1 MQQLTG
7 LDAAFLALDSP
18 TAYGHVGSVSI
29 LDPPEGG
36 EALTLERL
44 TELIESRLHLVPPFR
59 RRLVEVPFGLDQPY
73 WIEDPDFDIEFHV
86 RELALPAPGDDHQ
99 LAVQAARLH
108 ARPLDR
114 RRPLWETYLIHGLQ
128 GGKQAIYVKVHHAAI
143 DGVSGNDLLAA
154 LMDTSPEPREI
165 DEPDPWRPETEPG
178 AAQLLARSAASLATN
193 PVRAARVSVDI
204 VRSLPA
210 VIGSPARPWLPLIDR
225 FLLRRNRGV
234 VLSAPPLIAPATP
247 FNKNI
252 GPHRRWAFTSVPLA
266 EVKAIKNAAGVT
278 VNDVVMALCAGALRT
293 WLQKHDALPDG
304 PLVASVP
311 VSIRTEEQKGTHGNR
326 VSAVITSLPT
336 HLADPAARLAAV
348 HEGMRVAK
356 EQHNA
361 MPADLLTDIAEFS
374 MPALANQANRLATRL
389 RLLERVPPFNLII
402 SNVPG
407 PNVDLYLA
415 GARLDGIYPLSA
427 IADGQGLNLTVLG
440 SNGKLNFGALA
451 DRDLV
456 PDVDLI
462 IEALKDE
469 IATLSAAFGAD

>member
-29 LDPPEGG
+29 LEPPEGG

-99 LAVQAARLH
+99 LAVQAVRLH

-128 GGKQAIYVKVHHAAI
+128 GGRQAIYVKVHHAAI

-178 AAQLLARSAASLATN
+178 AAQLLAHSAASLATN

-210 VIGSPARPWLPLIDR
+210 IVGSPARPWLPLIDR

-234 VLSAPPLIAPATP
+234 VLSAPPLIAPSTP

-304 PLVASVP
+304 PLVAAVP

-336 HLADPAARLAAV
+336 HLAEPAARLAAV

-361 MPADLLTDIAEFS
+361 LPADLLTDIAEFS

-456 PDVDLI
+456 PDVGLI
-462 IEALKDE
+462 IDALKDD
-469 IATLSAAFGAD
+469 IAMLSAAFGVG

>member
-18 TAYGHVGSVSI
+18 TAYGHVGTVSV
-29 LDPPEGG
+29 LDPPAGG
-36 EALTLERL
+36 KTLTLERL

-86 RELALPAPGDDHQ
+86 RELALPAPGDDRQ
-99 LAVQAARLH
+99 LAVQVARLH

-114 RRPLWETYLIHGLQ
+114 SRPLWEAYLIHGLQ
-128 GGKQAIYVKVHHAAI
+128 AGRQALYIKVHHAAI

-154 LMDTSPEPREI
+154 LMDTSPQPREAG
-165 DEPDPWRPETEPG
+165 EPDPWRPEAEPG
-178 AAQLLARSAASLATN
+178 AAELLARSAVSLATN
-193 PVRAARVSVDI
+193 PVRAARVSAGI
-204 VRSLPA
+204 MRLLPA
-210 VIGSPARPWLPLIDR
+210 LANSPARPGLPLADR
-225 FLLRRNRGV
+225 FVSRRGRGV
-234 VLSAPPLIAPATP
+234 VLPAPPLFAPATP

-252 GPHRRWAFTSVPLA
+252 GPHRRWAFSSVSLA
-266 EVKAIKNAAGVT
+266 QVKAIKNAAGVT

-293 WLQKHDALPDG
+293 WLQKHDALPEG
-304 PLVASVP
+304 PLVAAVP

-326 VSAVITSLPT
+326 VSSVITPLPT
-336 HLADPAARLAAV
+336 HLVDPADRLAAV
-348 HEGMRVAK
+348 HEAMRAAK

-361 MPADLLTDIAEFS
+361 LPAELLTDIAQFS

-389 RLLERVPPFNLII
+389 RLLELVPPINLVI

-407 PNVDLYLA
+407 PTVDLYLG

-462 IEALKDE
+462 VDALTDE
-469 IATLSAAFGAD
+469 LTALSDAFGAR

>member
-18 TAYGHVGSVSI
+18 TAYGHVGNVSV
-29 LDPPEGG
+29 LDPPTRGEG
-36 EALTLERL
+36 LTLERL
-44 TELIESRLHLVPPFR
+44 TSLIESRLPLVPLFR

-86 RELALPAPGDDHQ
+86 RELALPAPGDDRQ

-128 GGKQAIYVKVHHAAI
+128 GGRQALYLKVHHAAI

-154 LMDTSPEPREI
+154 LMDPSPDPR
-165 DEPDPWRPETEPG
+165 DGVEPDAWHPENQPG
-178 AAQLLARSAASLATN
+178 PARLLARSALSLAAN
-193 PVRAARVSVDI
+193 PLRATRVSVGI

-210 VIGSPARPWLPLIDR
+210 LVSSPARPWLPLIDR
-225 FLLRRNRGV
+225 FVLRRDRGV
-234 VLSAPPLIAPATP
+234 ILSAPPLIAPATP

-252 GPHRRWAFTSVPLA
+252 GPHRRWAFASVPLA

-278 VNDVVMALCAGALRT
+278 VNDVVMALCAGALRI
-293 WLQKHDALPDG
+293 WLQKHDALPEG
-304 PLVASVP
+304 PLVAAVP
-311 VSIRTEEQKGTHGNR
+311 VSIRTEAQKGTHGNR
-326 VSAVITSLPT
+326 VSFVIAPLPT
-336 HLADPAARLAAV
+336 HLADPAERLAAA
-348 HEGMRVAK
+348 HEAMRAAK

-361 MPADLLTDIAEFS
+361 LPAELLTDIAQFS
-374 MPALANQANRLATRL
+374 MPALANQASRLATRL

-407 PNVDLYLA
+407 PSVDLYLC
-415 GARLDGIYPLSA
+415 GARLDGVYPLSA

-462 IEALKDE
+462 IDALTDE
-469 IATLSAAFGAD
+469 LAALSNAVGVG

>member
-18 TAYGHVGSVSI
+18 TAYGHVGSVSV
-29 LDPPEGG
+29 LDPPAGG
-36 EALTLERL
+36 EALTLDRL
-44 TELIESRLHLVPPFR
+44 TELIESRLHLVPLFR

-86 RELALPAPGDDHQ
+86 RELALPAPGDDRQ

-114 RRPLWETYLIHGLQ
+114 QRPLWEAYLVHGLQ
-128 GGKQAIYVKVHHAAI
+128 GGGQALYVKVHHAAI
-143 DGVSGNDLLAA
+143 DGVSGNDLLAT
-154 LMDTSPEPREI
+154 LMDTSPEPREL
-165 DEPDPWRPETEPG
+165 DETDPWRPETEPG
-178 AAQLLARSAASLATN
+178 AVSLLARSALSLASH
-193 PVRAARVSVDI
+193 PARAARVSAGI

-210 VIGSPARPWLPLIDR
+210 LVRSPARPRLPLIDR
-225 FLLRRNRGV
+225 FLLRRDEGV
-234 VLSAPPLIAPATP
+234 ILPAPPLIAPATP

-293 WLQKHDALPDG
+293 WLQKHDSLPEE
-304 PLVASVP
+304 PLVSMVP
-311 VSIRTEEQKGTHGNR
+311 VSIRTEAQEGSHGNR
-326 VSAVITSLPT
+326 VSSVIAPLPT
-336 HLADPAARLAAV
+336 HLADPAGRLAAA
-348 HEGMRVAK
+348 HEAMRAAK

-361 MPADLLTDIAEFS
+361 LPAELLTDIAQFS
-374 MPALANQANRLATRL
+374 MPALANQASRLATRL
-389 RLLERVPPFNLII
+389 RLLERVPPFNVII

-407 PNVDLYLA
+407 PTVDLYLC
-415 GARLDGIYPLSA
+415 GARLDGVYPLSA

-440 SNGKLNFGALA
+440 SSGKLNFGALA

-462 IEALKDE
+462 IDALKE
-469 IATLSAAFGAD
+469 ELVALSDAVGVG

>member
-18 TAYGHVGSVSI
+18 TAYGHVGSVSV
-29 LDPPEGG
+29 LDPPTAGV
-36 EALTLERL
+36 ALTLERL
-44 TELIESRLHLVPPFR
+44 TALIESRLHLVPPFR

-86 RELALPAPGDDHQ
+86 RELALPSPGDDRQ

-114 RRPLWETYLIHGLQ
+114 RRPLWETYLIHGLH
-128 GGKQAIYVKVHHAAI
+128 GGRQAVYIKVHHAAI

-154 LMDTSPEPREI
+154 LMDTSPEPS
-165 DEPDPWRPETEPG
+165 DAGEPDSWRPEAEPG
-178 AAQLLARSAASLATN
+178 AAKLLARSAASLATN
-193 PVRAARVSVDI
+193 PVRAARVSADI

-210 VIGSPARPWLPLIDR
+210 LVSSPARPWLPLIDR
-225 FLLRRNRGV
+225 FLLRRGRGV
-234 VLSAPPLIAPATP
+234 ILSAPPLIAPATP

-266 EVKAIKNAAGVT
+266 EVKAVKKAAGVT
-278 VNDVVMALCAGALRT
+278 VNDVVMALCAGALRV
-293 WLQKHDALPDG
+293 WLQKHDALPEG
-304 PLVASVP
+304 PLVAAVP

-326 VSAVITSLPT
+326 VSSVIAPLPT
-336 HLADPAARLAAV
+336 HLADAAGRLAAV
-348 HEGMRVAK
+348 HEAMRVAK

-361 MPADLLTDIAEFS
+361 LPADLLTDIAQFS

-407 PNVDLYLA
+407 PTVDLYLC

-440 SNGKLNFGALA
+440 SNGKVNFGALA

-462 IEALKDE
+462 IDAVKEELLALSD
-469 IATLSAAFGAD
+469 AVGAG

>member
-1 MQQLTG
+1 MRQLTG

-18 TAYGHVGSVSI
+18 TAYGHVGSVSV
-29 LDPPEGG
+29 LDPSGDR

-44 TELIESRLHLVPPFR
+44 TDLVESRLHLVPPFR
-59 RRLVEVPFGLDQPY
+59 RRLVEVPFGLDHPY

-86 RELALPAPGDDHQ
+86 RELALPTPGDDRQ

-114 RRPLWETYLIHGLQ
+114 RRPLWEMYLIHGLQ
-128 GGKQAIYVKVHHAAI
+128 GGRQALYTKVHHAAI
-143 DGVSGNDLLAA
+143 DGVSGNDLLAT
-154 LMDTSPEPREI
+154 LMDTSPQPREVV
-165 DEPDPWRPETEPG
+165 EPDPWRPEAEPG
-178 AAQLLARSAASLATN
+178 TAQLLARSALSLAGH
-193 PVRAARVSVDI
+193 PIRAARVTART

-210 VIGSPARPWLPLIDR
+210 AVGSPARPRLPLIDR
-225 FLLRRNRGV
+225 FVLRRDRGV
-234 VLSAPPLIAPATP
+234 VLPAPPLIAPATP

-266 EVKAIKNAAGVT
+266 EVKGIKNAAGVT
-278 VNDVVMALCAGALRT
+278 VNDVVMALCAGALRI
-293 WLQKHDALPDG
+293 WLQKHDALPEG
-304 PLVASVP
+304 PLVAAVP
-311 VSIRTEEQKGTHGNR
+311 VSVRTETQKGTHGNR
-326 VSAVITSLPT
+326 VSAVIAPLPT
-336 HLADPAARLAAV
+336 HLADPAQRLEAA
-348 HEGMRVAK
+348 HEAMRAAK

-361 MPADLLTDIAEFS
+361 MPAELLTDIAQFS
-374 MPALANQANRLATRL
+374 MPALANQASRLATRL

-407 PNVDLYLA
+407 PTVDLYLC
-415 GARLDGIYPLSA
+415 GARLDGVYPLSA

-462 IEALKDE
+462 IDALNDE
-469 IATLSAAFGAD
+469 LVALSDAFGTG